1 MSENKIYSID
11 NLVDLS
17 GGDSTFICEMIHMF
31 ISHSG
36 AFMNDMNNAIIAGD
50 IVTLKQ
56 KAHKYKTSAQLF
68 QIQDLHSLLARL
80 ENFIDFSE
88 KQEMDD
94 VLKNIGKISAL
105 AVKQL
110 KAELKNY

>member
-1 MSENKIYSID
+1 MSEGKIYNIE
-11 NLVDLS
+11 NLIELS

-31 ISHSG
+31 ISHSE
-36 AFMNDMNNAIIAGD
+36 AFMKDMNDAMIAGD
-50 IVTLKQ
+50 IDALKR

-68 QIQDLHSLLARL
+68 QIIDLHALLAKL
-80 ENFIDFSE
+80 ESFADFSK

-94 VLKNIGKISAL
+94 VLKNINKISTV

>member
-1 MSENKIYSID
+1 MSERKIYSID
-11 NLVDLS
+11 ILVDLS

-31 ISHSG
+31 ISHSD

-68 QIQDLHSLLARL
+68 QIQDLHASLAKL
-80 ENFIDFSE
+80 ESFVDFSK

-94 VLKNIGKISAL
+94 VLKNINKLSML

-110 KAELKNY
+110 KDELKNY

>member
-1 MSENKIYSID
+1 MSESKIYSIE

-17 GGDSTFICEMIHMF
+17 GGDSIFICEMIHMF
-31 ISHSG
+31 ISHSD
-36 AFMNDMNNAIIAGD
+36 AFMKDINIAMLAGD

-68 QIQDLHSLLARL
+68 QIHDLHSSLARL
-80 ENFIDFSE
+80 ESFIDFS
-88 KQEMDD
+88 KKKEMDD
-94 VLKNIGKISAL
+94 VLKNIGKISAK

-110 KAELKNY
+110 KIELNNY

>member
-1 MSENKIYSID
+1 
-11 NLVDLS
+11 
-17 GGDSTFICEMIHMF
+17 MF
-31 ISHSG
+31 ISHSD

-56 KAHKYKTSAQLF
+56 KTHKYKTSAQLF
-68 QIQDLHSLLARL
+68 QIMDLHSSLARL
-80 ENFIDFSE
+80 ESFVDFSK

-94 VLKNIGKISAL
+94 VLKNIGKISAQ